1 MSKICQITGRVPR
14 VGNNVSHSNTKT
26 KRMFNPN
33 LQKKKFFF
41 EEENRWVVLKVSA
54 AGMRTINKIGLK
66 EAIKRAQGI
75 GLICEY

>member
-1 MSKICQITGRVPR
+1 MSKICQIAGRVPR
-14 VGNNVSHSNTKT
+14 VGNNVSHSNVKT

-33 LQKKKFFF
+33 LQKKRFFI

-54 AGMRTINKIGLK
+54 AGMRTINKLGLK
-66 EAIKRAQGI
+66 EAIKRAQSI